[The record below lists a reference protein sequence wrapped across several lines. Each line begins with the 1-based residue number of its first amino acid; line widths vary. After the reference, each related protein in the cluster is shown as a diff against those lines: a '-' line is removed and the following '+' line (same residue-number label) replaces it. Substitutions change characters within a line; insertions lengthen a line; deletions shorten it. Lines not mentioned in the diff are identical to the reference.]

1 MIDSMREYISIGMN
15 RKVLNRAKIL
25 FVLLLILYLLTAG
38 IAMAEESAAPVPLPF
53 RSDYPEAREL
63 ADSYQEKYGV
73 VILFGEDCLGVSE
86 EDGFAVGDRAPA
98 GSPFLAMFGNKHY
111 LGEVEKLGEAL
122 AQYPD
127 GFLGSLR
134 NEYAPSGLR
143 FLIANRLVE
152 ETYDLQPEVGVSGL
166 TTCEGGFYNVFLA
179 HTFAGK
185 LTVHHELWHIM
196 EEMILIRDPDAFADW
211 NDLNPPG
218 FQYSEDYGSYQ
229 EESQKEYFARTFGMV
244 NPEEDRATIAEAV
257 FYENRNEWFSER
269 PAVKRKLDAMN
280 LTMRDILNIQYNVK
294 VEEDG
299 QTALQ

>member
-1 MIDSMREYISIGMN
+1 MSVK
-15 RKVLNRAKIL
+15 KV
-25 FVLLLILYLLTAG
+25 FVLSVSWIMLF
-38 IAMAEESAAPVPLPF
+38 IAAACAEVSSTPAPLPF

-86 EDGFAVGDRAPA
+86 EDGFAVGDTAPA

-134 NEYAPSGLR
+134 NDYAPSGLR
-143 FLIANRLVE
+143 FLIVDRLVE
-152 ETYDLQPEVGVSGL
+152 ETYDLQPEVGLSGL
-166 TTCEGGFYNVFLA
+166 TTCEEGFYNVFLA

-185 LTVHHELWHIM
+185 FTVHHELWHIM
-196 EEMILIRDPDAFADW
+196 EEMILIRDPDAFVNW

-218 FQYSEDYGSYQ
+218 FQYSEDYESYLR
-229 EESQKEYFARTFGMV
+229 ESQDEYFARDYGMV
-244 NPEEDRATIAEAV
+244 NPEEDRATIAETV
-257 FYENRNEWFSER
+257 FFDNRNEWFSER
-269 PAVKRKLDAMN
+269 PAVKRKLDVMN
-280 LTMRDILNIQYNVK
+280 QALSDTFNIRYNVK
-294 VEEDG
+294 VMENG